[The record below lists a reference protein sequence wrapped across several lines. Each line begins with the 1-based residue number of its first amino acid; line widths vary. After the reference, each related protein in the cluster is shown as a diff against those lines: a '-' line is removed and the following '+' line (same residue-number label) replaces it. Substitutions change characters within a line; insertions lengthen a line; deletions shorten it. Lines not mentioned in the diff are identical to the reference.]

1 MGKTNKYDGKNK
13 QIWWEKL
20 TGSCHV
26 CKLQPLAWCYAGSVS
41 LRTFEKLNWTEYR
54 GLAWITNQHVQ
65 RISFVQS
72 SHFMTL
78 GLDTLGWGS
87 QLLSASFPPRQP
99 RYIRQFRIR
108 RNEGGKFDARRD
120 WRISWVKSAL
130 SSPWDLGSRS
140 FLVSTTPFS
149 SSSGPPLLRR
159 SKEGMRPSALE
170 FYWRGSTLVS
180 NQETEGRKITIGKR
194 LKVTAAY
201 HWNGSC
207 IALPLT
213 APETILGEIPEIAH
227 FKTRFAAWRLEG
239 DCCLLLLGGTTVIV
253 GGCQR
258 VAEAKKG
265 GWPRSPG
272 VVMSTQIKEFKF

>member
-1 MGKTNKYDGKNK
+1 MRTFDHLLNLFCAKFLQYVWACENFVHNLHCLFKNRNFTQPPRSHRSRQIWCVGKTDKYDGKNK

-26 CKLQPLAWCYAGSVS
+26 CKLQPPVWCDAGSVS
-41 LRTFEKLNWTEYR
+41 LRTFEQSNWTEYR

-170 FYWRGSTLVS
+170 FYWRGSTLVY
-180 NQETEGRKITIGKR
+180 NQET
-194 LKVTAAY
+194 V
-201 HWNGSC
+201 
-207 IALPLT
+207 
-213 APETILGEIPEIAH
+213 
-227 FKTRFAAWRLEG
+227 
-239 DCCLLLLGGTTVIV
+239 GTL
-253 GGCQR
+253 Q
-258 VAEAKKG
+258 
-265 GWPRSPG
+265 
-272 VVMSTQIKEFKF
+272 